1 MRTAII
7 KAIHNFADTNEN
19 VFLINGDL
27 GYGVLDTF
35 AEKHPKKFLNA
46 GIAEQNMIGIAAG
59 LASLGNKV
67 FVYSIANFPIFRCL
81 EQIRNDLCYHNFDV
95 NIIAVGAGLVYGSHG
110 YTHYGI
116 EDITVTRSLP
126 NIQIFSPADPIEAEY
141 VIQFMIQE
149 PGPKYIRLGKSGEP
163 KLQSKDLVFATQKG
177 SPILNKSYGH
187 DFAIFATGSI
197 LIEGIQALKNL
208 AEIGINGSIYSFP
221 VVLSIQQTH
230 LYETINAYPAIFT
243 LEEHSIK
250 GGFGSIISEFISEN
264 FSNKIFKRIGIDS
277 LKDSVAGDHTF
288 LKSYYGLSYDK
299 IYFQIKS
306 ILE

>member
-1 MRTAII
+1 
-7 KAIHNFADTNEN
+7 
-19 VFLINGDL
+19 
-27 GYGVLDTF
+27 
-35 AEKHPKKFLNA
+35 
-46 GIAEQNMIGIAAG
+46 
-59 LASLGNKV
+59 
-67 FVYSIANFPIFRCL
+67 
-81 EQIRNDLCYHNFDV
+81 
-95 NIIAVGAGLVYGSHG
+95 
-110 YTHYGI
+110 
-116 EDITVTRSLP
+116 
-126 NIQIFSPADPIEAEY
+126 
-141 VIQFMIQE
+141 MIQE